1 VERTD
6 IPSAIDPALFDR
18 AVEVRPETDPMI
30 KLIPLAVLGFG
41 LGACV
46 ATTPPA
52 YLAAPAD
59 PSVGVRTPGYA
70 SVTAGVRNYDVVE
83 PLDWRELNRRVAP
96 GTNPER
102 GDSDDAA
109 RRGR

>member
-1 VERTD
+1 MLKP
-6 IPSAIDPALFDR
+6 IC
-18 AVEVRPETDPMI
+18 
-30 KLIPLAVLGFG
+30 LAVLTLS

-59 PSVGVRTPGYA
+59 PSVGVRNPGYA
-70 SVTAGVRNYDVVE
+70 SVTAGVRAYDVVE
-83 PLDWRELNRRVAP
+83 PLDWRELNRRVTP
-96 GTNPER
+96 GAAPER
-102 GDSDDAA
+102 DDSNDAA

>member
-1 VERTD
+1 
-6 IPSAIDPALFDR
+6 
-18 AVEVRPETDPMI
+18 MI
-30 KLIPLAVLGFG
+30 KVVSLTALGLG
-41 LGACV
+41 LGACMP
-46 ATTPPA
+46 TTPPA

-59 PSVGVRTPGYA
+59 PAVDTRSPGYA

-96 GTNPER
+96 GADPER
-102 GDSDDAA
+102 GDSDDAV

>member
-1 VERTD
+1 MKSLIVV
-6 IPSAIDPALFDR
+6 AL
-18 AVEVRPETDPMI
+18 A
-30 KLIPLAVLGFG
+30 LAMS
-41 LGACV
+41 ACV
-46 ATTPPA
+46 PATPP

-59 PSVGVRTPGYA
+59 PTVGSRNPGYA
-70 SVTAGVRNYDVVE
+70 AVTAGVRNYDVVD

-96 GTNPER
+96 EGDPER

>member
-1 VERTD
+1 
-6 IPSAIDPALFDR
+6 
-18 AVEVRPETDPMI
+18 MI
-30 KLIPLAVLGFG
+30 KLVSLAALTLS

-46 ATTPPA
+46 ATTPPP

-59 PSVGVRTPGYA
+59 PAVGIRSPGYTA
-70 SVTAGVRNYDVVE
+70 VTAGVRNYDVVE
-83 PLDWRELNRRVAP
+83 PGDWRELNRRVAP
-96 GTNPER
+96 GAGTDPER

>member
-1 VERTD
+1 MLKRT
-6 IPSAIDPALFDR
+6 S
-18 AVEVRPETDPMI
+18 
-30 KLIPLAVLGFG
+30 LAVLALS

-46 ATTPPA
+46 PAAPPT

-59 PSVGVRTPGYA
+59 PSIQTRPPRYT
-70 SVTAGVRNYDVVE
+70 SVTAGVRGYDVVE

-96 GTNPER
+96 SADPER
-102 GDSDDAA
+102 SDSDDAA